1 MLTVCFD
8 LQTSDQEGDV
18 KWWPTSPIH
27 DPSFED
33 EDEAGGPAS
42 IPENDAEVSYIGLNL
57 SELSHTL
64 LVREDV
70 SAPLNVERPLDGIK

>member
-1 MLTVCFD
+1 MTFCFD
-8 LQTSDQEGDV
+8 LQTSDLEGDV
-18 KWWPTSPIH
+18 STLTTPIH
-27 DPSFED
+27 EPGL

-42 IPENDAEVSYIGLNL
+42 IPENEAEVSYIGLNL